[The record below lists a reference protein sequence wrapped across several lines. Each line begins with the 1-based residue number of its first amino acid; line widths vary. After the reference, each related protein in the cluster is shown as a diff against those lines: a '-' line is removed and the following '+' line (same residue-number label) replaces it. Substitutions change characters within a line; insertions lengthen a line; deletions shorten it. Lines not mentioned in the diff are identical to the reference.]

1 MMRNRPFARG
11 HAATAASPIRRRGP
25 FSRDELDLFLPLHG
39 YWERRERRPLGGAG
53 DPDYHLCV
61 QIADA
66 VEFAENE
73 SHRWWLPYA
82 YLEGTTDWR
91 TRDVADLDDLFL
103 QVRTSA
109 GLEPEDALKLAHQAG
124 DVRLPC
130 RWRGGSPTIAASFED
145 TARAAWLANHRRGG
159 DEQLLTTW
167 VWLCTAYFEVPWD
180 ATPCTWCGEP
190 YALTSAMAHVAGR
203 VLGREVAR
211 DDLGHIYGKAGV
223 GGSAFGLQ
231 LVANE
236 FACGLFGDDACDG
249 CPLIEGCSSFN
260 EKRFPYER

>member
-53 DPDYHLCV
+53 DLDYQLCV

-66 VEFAENE
+66 VEFAEDE
-73 SHRWWLPYA
+73 SHRWWLPHA
-82 YLEGTTDWR
+82 YLEHTTDWR
-91 TRDVADLDDLFL
+91 TSDVLDLDDLFQ

-109 GLEPEDALKLAHQAG
+109 GLEPEDALKLAQRAG
-124 DVRLPC
+124 ALRLPC
-130 RWRGGSPTIAASFED
+130 RWRGGSPTIAAGFED
-145 TARAAWLANHRRGG
+145 AARGAWLANHRRGG

-167 VWLCTAYFEVPWD
+167 VWLCAAYLEVPWD

-203 VLGREVAR
+203 VVGRTVVR
-211 DDLGHIYGKAGV
+211 DNLGHLYGHAGV
-223 GGSAFGLQ
+223 GGSAFALQ
-231 LVANE
+231 LVATGQD
-236 FACGLFGDDACDG
+236 CGLGGPERCEE
-249 CPLIEGCSSFN
+249 CPLIEGCAAF
-260 EKRFPYER
+260 ETADFPFA